1 MVARRVV
8 PKVGNSAVQ
17 KESRLVELWEQ
28 RKVVCLA
35 EYSVDLMAA
44 QMVVAK
50 AVTKAE

>member
-1 MVARRVV
+1 MAVMRVV
-8 PKVGNSAVQ
+8 PKVGNSAAQ
-17 KESRLVELWEQ
+17 KESQSVELWEP

-50 AVTKAE
+50 AATKAE